1 MNIEKLR
8 MFYGPKWNPFG
19 RELPQEALITNA
31 KIKHFGW
38 KVENLVLDGGFG
50 LIVGESGLGKSVIFR
65 LLHERLGQ
73 VGDISVA
80 EFTRPQ
86 SGITDF
92 YRELGKL
99 FGIDFKTGNRF
110 GGHQQL
116 RDKWN
121 AHINTTLFRPV
132 LLIDESQ
139 EMHSVVL
146 SELRLLASTS
156 FDSKVILTAVL
167 GGDSRLLQKLEQA
180 DLLPLKSR
188 IRARLHLEEYT
199 RDELIELLTE
209 ALAKAGNPGL
219 MTMNLMETVADHSV
233 GNPRTMMSTCDE
245 LLLEA
250 FNREVKQLDE
260 KFFIELFS
268 SRIPKRRK
276 K

>member
-1 MNIEKLR
+1 MNVEKLR
-8 MFYGPKWNPFG
+8 MFYGLKWNPFA
-19 RELPQEALITNA
+19 RELPQEALIANG
-31 KIKHFGW
+31 KITHFSW
-38 KVENLVLDGGFG
+38 KVETLVLDGGFG
-50 LIVGESGLGKSVIFR
+50 LIVGEPGLGKSVAFR
-65 LLHERLGQ
+65 LLNERLRQ

-92 YRELGKL
+92 YRELGNL
-99 FGIDFKTGNRF
+99 FGVSFKTGNRY
-110 GGHQQL
+110 GGHQLL
-116 RDKWN
+116 REKWN
-121 AHINTTLFRPV
+121 AHINATLFRPV

-139 EMHSVVL
+139 EMHSAVL

-167 GGDSRLLQKLEQA
+167 GGDSRLLQKLDQA

-199 RDELIELLTE
+199 RGELIELLKE
-209 ALAKAGNPGL
+209 ALVRAGNPGL
-219 MTMNLMETVADHSV
+219 MTIGLMETVAEHAV
-233 GNPRTMMSTCDE
+233 GNPRTMMATSDE

-250 FNREVKQLDE
+250 FHREIKQLDE

-268 SRIPKRRK
+268 SKMPKRRK
-276 K
+276 